1 MVISV
6 CALFLCLNW
15 HGNCTWL
22 QRVFQAVSENS
33 FGIYLLHMMPALV
46 LRVWLPVWFPWLY
59 SQGGNVLAAA
69 VIIAICVPIS
79 MLIRRIP
86 LIRWLLKP

>member
-1 MVISV
+1 
-6 CALFLCLNW
+6 
-15 HGNCTWL
+15 
-22 QRVFQAVSENS
+22 
-33 FGIYLLHMMPALV
+33 MMPALV